1 MTDSEHRTLNGT
13 APDDGSDEQPTET
26 DESAYK
32 KSTKYD
38 SGAKDLERVTDYV
51 EEEEILNSND
61 LSSGRVVTRDG
72 PFDLTFKALQVI
84 GSRRIEEAAEKQ
96 KKESELAKI
105 QIKKEDVDLIVKEME
120 ISRTTAERT
129 LREHSGDVV
138 KALTAL
144 VD

>member
-61 LSSGRVVTRDG
+61 LSS
-72 PFDLTFKALQVI
+72 ALQVI